1 MRLVDA
7 LKDKPVLYVAR
18 DIERALGLSLPTDG
32 FHIISNS
39 SPYATTLVENIPDTI
54 TIVPRGIEDPLDTT
68 DLLESVTAEKSINKQ
83 KNPHIV
89 VFKNTLHIERITKAK
104 KWNLIN
110 PPAALAREVEEK
122 ISQVRW
128 LEEDASLLAEHTIAI
143 LKHVHFKNKPLVVQ
157 FNHSHTGEGTF
168 LIRSESDLKKIAE
181 KFPER
186 DVRVTT
192 FIEGPVFTLNAV
204 VAKDTDETFLGN
216 TSYQITGINPFTDL
230 EFSTIGNDW
239 SLPEKVLSSK
249 QQQAIH
255 DMARKVG
262 SRLKNSG
269 WKGLFGIDVIYD
281 PAHDKMHLIEI
292 NSRQPASAVFES
304 NLQRRVGNDMTIF
317 EAHLCALLELPL
329 KGAHIQKISGG
340 SQIVQRVTQSGTKTV
355 ARDSIHKLRERG
367 YYVAEYENTELN
379 KELVRVQTAKNIMEK
394 HNQLSHTGKEIR
406 DIIHTA

>member
-143 LKHVHFKNKPLVVQ
+143 LKHVHFKNKPLVVK